1 MKNLF
6 LALFSFLLLGIS
18 SLTAQEGI
26 PVYFDYLSDNYYLVH
41 PSMAGIGEGGKIRA
55 TIRKQWF
62 DVEEAPNLQT
72 INAHFRL
79 NEKSGVGAIIFNDA
93 NGYHSQ
99 TGVKLTYAHHL
110 RFSRDLRNLDQ
121 LSFGISAGIMQSNLD
136 ESEFNSVTP
145 DPIITG
151 GNISSSYYNMDLGA
165 SYNYMEFYAHA
176 TILNVLNSKR
186 NVYYKDRADD
196 PNATVVDN
204 LRRYVLS
211 AGYVFGKGD
220 WQLEPSVMLQM
231 TDFTKEKT
239 IDMNAKV
246 YRSLDFGTLW
256 GGLSYRRSFDG
267 ALYQNTSGS
276 TKEQRLQLITP
287 IVGVNY
293 KNFLVSYNYSY
304 QMGDIRF
311 DNGGFHQLTL
321 GYNFG
326 QVSEKRFDCK
336 CPAVNY

>member
-1 MKNLF
+1 MKNTF

-72 INAHFRL
+72 INGHYRL

-99 TGVKLTYAHHL
+99 TGLKLTYAHHL
-110 RFSRDLRNLDQ
+110 RFSRDLRNLNQ
-121 LSFGISAGIMQSNLD
+121 LSFGISAGMMQSNLD
-136 ESEFNSVTP
+136 ESEFNSVIP

-151 GNISSSYYNMDLGA
+151 GNISSSYYNMDIGA
-165 SYNYMEFYAHA
+165 SYNFMDFYAHA

-186 NVYYKDRADD
+186 NVYYKDRAVAA
-196 PNATVVDN
+196 NVAVVDN
-204 LRRYVLS
+204 LRRYLVS
-211 AGYVFGKGD
+211 VGYVFGKGD

-246 YRSLDFGTLW
+246 YRKMDFGTLW
-256 GGLSYRRSFDG
+256 GGVSYRRSFDG
-267 ALYQNTSGS
+267 ALYQNTSGD
-276 TKEQRLQLITP
+276 TKEQRLQLVTP
-287 IVGVNY
+287 IVGANY

-326 QVSEKRFDCK
+326 QQSERRYDCK

>member
-1 MKNLF
+1 MKNTF

-72 INAHFRL
+72 INGHYRL

-99 TGVKLTYAHHL
+99 TGLKLTYAHHL
-110 RFSRDLRNLDQ
+110 RFSRDLRNLNQ
-121 LSFGISAGIMQSNLD
+121 LSFGISAGMMQSNLD
-136 ESEFNSVTP
+136 ESEFNSVIP
-145 DPIITG
+145 DPIITGG
-151 GNISSSYYNMDLGA
+151 GNISSSYYNMDIGA
-165 SYNYMEFYAHA
+165 SYNFMDFYGHA

-186 NVYYKDRADD
+186 NVYYKDRADAA
-196 PNATVVDN
+196 NVAVVDN
-204 LRRYVLS
+204 LRRYLVS
-211 AGYVFGKGD
+211 VGYVFGKGD

-246 YRSLDFGTLW
+246 YRKMDFGTLW
-256 GGLSYRRSFDG
+256 GGVSYRRSFDG
-267 ALYQNTSGS
+267 ALYQNTSGD
-276 TKEQRLQLITP
+276 TKEQRLQLVTP
-287 IVGVNY
+287 IVGANY
-293 KNFLVSYNYSY
+293 KNFFSVLQLLLS
-304 QMGDIRF
+304 
-311 DNGGFHQLTL
+311 NGR
-321 GYNFG
+321 Y
-326 QVSEKRFDCK
+326 
-336 CPAVNY
+336 